1 MSEIQIYPELAKAVN
16 GFRSTFKESDF
27 YSRPMRRIVRQEIS
41 AGVSQAQQEEKVL
54 ALNFICTHN
63 SRRSQIAQIWTT
75 VAAAWHDNEFI
86 TAYSG
91 GTEVTALHPNVITAL
106 SNLGFKVED
115 DGGNPGRY
123 LVYFSDDYPPVKCWS
138 KRYDDANNPEEDFLA
153 IMVCDDAD
161 ANCPVI
167 PTARKRI
174 ALRYIDPKFSDGTN
188 KEMVTYKRT
197 TREIGSEVFSLF

>member
-1 MSEIQIYPELAKAVN
+1 M
-16 GFRSTFKESDF
+16 
-27 YSRPMRRIVRQEIS
+27 
-41 AGVSQAQQEEKVL
+41 
-54 ALNFICTHN
+54 
-63 SRRSQIAQIWTT
+63 
-75 VAAAWHDNEFI
+75 
-86 TAYSG
+86 
-91 GTEVTALHPNVITAL
+91 
-106 SNLGFKVED
+106 
-115 DGGNPGRY
+115 
-123 LVYFSDDYPPVKCWS
+123 KCWS

-174 ALRYIDPKFSDGTN
+174 ALRYIDPKFSDGTS